1 MGAPE
6 GCSFEA
12 TAIALGV
19 VSRNAVNKAKYF
31 NGGRLNGTH
40 RNEKHGAIEKYDF
53 SGENITSTQFVECS
67 ESRPCCSY
75 KVRSERVFVN
85 CSERKIFVEIKRAAE
100 PLFSVSETSTIA
112 LCAGFD
118 FLNQLVGKLTGE
130 AVNRQLWVCTD
141 TGREY

>member
-1 MGAPE
+1 M
-6 GCSFEA
+6 
-12 TAIALGV
+12 
-19 VSRNAVNKAKYF
+19 NKAKYF
-31 NGGRLNGTH
+31 NREH
-40 RNEKHGAIEKYDF
+40 RNGEHLNEKLGAIEKYDF
-53 SGENITSTQFVECS
+53 SGENITTTQFVECS
-67 ESRPCCSY
+67 ESRPCGSY
-75 KVRSERVFVN
+75 KVRSERVFLN

-100 PLFSVSETSTIA
+100 PLFLVSETSTIA